1 MKLLFE
7 NWRGYLKETEYP
19 DLPSAG
25 KYKVTMPLKDIY
37 TIFMK
42 TVEDNLSALQAVAD
56 DPEKLADTLT
66 EIFEPEKLSVAF
78 KVSKER
84 FNKLGDGAFLHGG
97 VSDPTA
103 VRAGELPTVTM
114 VLNKYTGE
122 AIKKWNEPMEIS
134 GSGFI
139 SARKTTGRELMAT
152 GVRGTVVHEFVHQAQ
167 SQDAEISMGCTSPE
181 CEPLWA
187 RLGELVGYDKE
198 RDGEDMGEHMMP
210 FIDRQTSQEFLDVKD
225 KSEKDKEIRDI
236 VNKVYYSSQD
246 EFTGWAQG
254 VPSDLID
261 AALRGR
267 IPGLDGLT
275 GAELKQGVLKL
286 IDGLIKDAS
295 KGVPPEIAKDN
306 AALRFYGHPEGFIAT
321 YGPSGYKKFLQIA
334 RGYAEKYPE
343 SMYK

>member
-1 MKLLFE
+1 MKEIFE
-7 NWRGYLKETEYP
+7 HWRKYLAETAYP
-19 DLPSAG
+19 DLPSSG
-25 KYKVTMPLKDIY
+25 KYKVTMPLREIY
-37 TIFMK
+37 EIFMK
-42 TVEDNLSALQAVAD
+42 TIEKNLSKLQAVAD

-66 EIFEPEKLSVAF
+66 EIFEPEKLSIAF

-84 FNKLGDGAFLHGG
+84 FDMPGDGAFLHGG

-103 VRAGELPTVTM
+103 VSAGELPTVTM

-122 AIKKWNEPMEIS
+122 AIKKWDEPIEVA
-134 GSGFI
+134 GGGFL
-139 SARKTTGRELMAT
+139 SARKTTGKELMAT

-181 CEPLWA
+181 CEPLWT

-198 RDGEDMGEHMMP
+198 RDGEDMGELMMP
-210 FIDRQTSQEFLDVKD
+210 FIDRQTSQEFLDEKD

-267 IPGLDGLT
+267 VPELDGLT

-286 IDGLIKDAS
+286 IDGLIKNVDN
-295 KGVPPEIAKDN
+295 GVPPEIAKEN

-321 YGPSGYKKFLQIA
+321 YGPAGYKAFLQLA
-334 RGYAEKYPE
+334 MGYADKYPV

>member
-1 MKLLFE
+1 MKLLLE
-7 NWRGYLKETEYP
+7 NWRKYLKEAEYA

-25 KYKVTMPLKDIY
+25 KYKVTMPLKEIY
-37 TIFMK
+37 EIFMK
-42 TVEDNLSALQAVAD
+42 TIEKNLSKLQAVAD

-66 EIFEPEKLSVAF
+66 EIFEPEKLSLAF

-84 FNKLGDGAFLHGG
+84 FNMLGDGAFLHGG

-103 VRAGELPTVTM
+103 VREGELPTVTM

-122 AIKKWNEPMEIS
+122 AIKKWDEPMEVS
-134 GSGFI
+134 GSGFL
-139 SARKTTGRELMAT
+139 SARRTTGKELMASV
-152 GVRGTVVHEFVHQAQ
+152 VRATVVHEFVHQAQ
-167 SQDAEISMGCTSPE
+167 SQDPEIDMGCTSPE
-181 CEPLWA
+181 CEPLWT
-187 RLGELVGYDKE
+187 RLGELVGFDPE
-198 RDGEDMGEHMMP
+198 VHGDDMGEHMMP

-267 IPGLDGLT
+267 IPGLEGLA

-286 IDGLIKDAS
+286 IDGLIKNVD

-321 YGPSGYKKFLQIA
+321 YGPSGYKTFLQIA

>member
-1 MKLLFE
+1 MKLLLE
-7 NWRGYLKETEYP
+7 QWRRYLKETEYP

-42 TVEDNLSALQAVAD
+42 TVEDNLSKLQSVAD
-56 DPEKLADTLT
+56 EPKKLANMLT
-66 EIFEPEKLSVAF
+66 RIFEPEKLSLAF

-84 FNKLGDGAFLHGG
+84 FNELGDGAFLHGG

-103 VRAGELPTVTM
+103 VRKGELPTVTM

-122 AIKKWNEPMEIS
+122 TIKKWNEPMEVS
-134 GSGFI
+134 GSGFL

-167 SQDAEISMGCTSPE
+167 SQDTEISMGCTSPE
-181 CEPLWA
+181 CEPLWT

-210 FIDRQTSQEFLDVKD
+210 FIDRQTSQEFLDAKD
-225 KSEKDKEIRDI
+225 KSEEDKEIRDI

-261 AALRGR
+261 AALRGKISELR
-267 IPGLDGLT
+267 DIT
-275 GAELKQGVLKL
+275 GAELKQGVLRL
-286 IDGLIKDAS
+286 FDGLIRDAA
-295 KGVPPEIAKDN
+295 KGVPPEIAKEN
-306 AALRFYGHPEGFIAT
+306 AALRFYGHPEGFVAT
-321 YGPSGYKKFLQIA
+321 YGQAGYKAFLQLA
-334 RGYAEKYPE
+334 RGYAEKYQE
-343 SMYK
+343 NMYK